1 MKACLMEMN
10 WSRKRTQTE
19 EHCVIY
25 NMLMLLYTL
34 LSNCMGRY
42 TVRCVT
48 DDVYFPDAFESATGP
63 DPCILAHNPR
73 YRKGPDVCFDNNI
86 DVS

>member
-1 MKACLMEMN
+1 
-10 WSRKRTQTE
+10 
-19 EHCVIY
+19 
-25 NMLMLLYTL
+25 MLMLLYTL
-34 LSNCMGRY
+34 LSNYMGGY

-48 DDVYFPDAFESATGP
+48 DSMYIFPDAFESATGP

-73 YRKGPDVCFDNNI
+73 YRKGPDVCFDNSA